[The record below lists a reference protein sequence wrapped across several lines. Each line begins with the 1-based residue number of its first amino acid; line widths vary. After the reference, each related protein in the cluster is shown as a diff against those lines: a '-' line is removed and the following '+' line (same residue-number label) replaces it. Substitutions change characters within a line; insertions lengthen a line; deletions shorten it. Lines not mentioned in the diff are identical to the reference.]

1 MKYSPKRRRVIGPAQ
16 RGQIIQR
23 IIVDGW
29 STAAAAAAFHVSKR
43 VVDAWLADYRRHG
56 MKSLRHT
63 PRKSVAAEM
72 FRLKIAE
79 PLLAAVHLV
88 LAALHPL
95 HIREARIQAMP
106 LRHSRDER
114 RGG

>member
-1 MKYSPKRRRVIGPAQ
+1 MKYSRKRRVIGPAQ

-29 STAAAAAAFHVSKR
+29 STAAAAAAFHVSQR
-43 VVDAWLADYRRHG
+43 LVEAWLADYRRHG

-63 PRKSVAAEM
+63 PRKTVAAEII
-72 FRLKIAE
+72 RLKIAE

-88 LAALHPL
+88 AAALHPL
-95 HIREARIQAMP
+95 RMREARIQPMP
-106 LRHSRDER
+106 LRRSRDER
-114 RGG
+114 RGS